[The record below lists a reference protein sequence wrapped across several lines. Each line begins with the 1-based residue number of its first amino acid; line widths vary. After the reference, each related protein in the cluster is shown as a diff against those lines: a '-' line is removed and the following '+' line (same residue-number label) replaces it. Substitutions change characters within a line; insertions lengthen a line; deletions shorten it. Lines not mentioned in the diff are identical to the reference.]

1 MGPIFSLLLFIFTFS
16 SAHAFES
23 LSYSGRLVNS
33 DGSPVPG
40 TANLTFDLAYSGSPG
55 IIRCSQALNGVD
67 LSHGVFHVKLNFPGC
82 SPDILTI
89 FSETPSG
96 ETVSIRVTDRT
107 PDPDKIYSFQAVHSV
122 PYAFIAKQLPKMN
135 ASDGQ
140 VLTWDDNAK
149 IWSPRTPVAP
159 SGGTITSVVGDQGL
173 ISTTTS
179 GNVTI
184 GILDDGVTSTKIL
197 DGTIVDVDI
206 SATAEI
212 AQSKIKNLTT
222 DLAAKESLIGPGS
235 STDYLNGTKAW
246 NNFDQSVR
254 NALLIGYTSGAAT
267 PVAATDNVME
277 AIGKLEGQIIANDT
291 AFDNAGQWDKDGALL
306 FYNSGNVGVGTATPS
321 DKLEVVGD
329 ISVSNKLRFKNSAIS
344 YVELR
349 APVGAG
355 AVTLTLPGTLGING
369 QVLSTDSSGNL
380 SWLTPSTD
388 SSQITDGSIVDADVS
403 GSANIA
409 QSKIAGLTTDLG
421 SKEPTLAAGTSA
433 QYYRGDKTWQTLNTD
448 AVPEGTKL
456 YFTEPKVLGTD
467 LLGFSSGAGIISA
480 TDTVLSSIG
489 KLDGNIAAVSSAQA
503 NYVLKAGDTMSGP
516 LAMGSNKIT
525 GLADPTVA
533 TDAANKNYVDTQVS
547 GVTVT
552 PGGADEDIQF
562 NNAGALGGVAKFKYS
577 SANNSVFLGD
587 KPSGWSNNYIYM
599 NAGTSERSGVQMFTN
614 TSGTAFADGF
624 DIAAVFGYAEI
635 NLKEAGYLMLKTAD
649 LERMRITATGNVGI
663 NTETPGEKLDVAG
676 NIALSGK
683 LRLKSD
689 TVNYIELKAPLS
701 LATTRTFTLPN
712 AYGTSGNALI
722 TDGAGNL
729 TWGAVATTAS
739 SVGGDLTGTIGSA
752 EIVSGAVGSAE
763 IADLSIVDG
772 DIANATITYGKLN
785 LVDGD
790 VPQAKVNGLV
800 TALSG
805 KEPTITNPNDTT
817 KYWRGDKTWQTL
829 NTSVVTEATNLYFTE
844 DRVRATQL
852 DGYLVGA
859 NSPVIFTDTLL
870 GAVGKLQAQI
880 SSNKTAF
887 DAQWTKTGNNLYYN
901 SGNIGIGT
909 SSPGSKLQ
917 IVQSTSTGTVT
928 DNVEVTAISTNRNAT
943 FVADGAAGNGAGIVF
958 RENNVEKSRIH
969 QFFSDQTLRFINGGI
984 EAMVISSDGKVGLGI
999 KPAETSFHVNS
1010 TIPSTTVHPSRAGI
1024 LVEAEGSSPGGR
1036 LGARTYST
1044 TENPMLIAYRARGT
1058 KSAPTPLMSGD
1069 TILSLIPGGFDGSSW
1084 INGNSNA
1091 ESMSMRTTQDWSSTA
1106 RGYAINFSTV
1116 ENNTVGGITR
1126 MKIDHN
1132 GNVGIGT
1139 TAPVEKLDVQGNV
1152 KIGNSGDNTCN
1163 ASKEGSMRYNSTSK
1177 LMEFCNGTTWNQFA
1191 KSSDIPK
1198 ITSAQIATG
1207 TVACGTYLTPMTF
1220 TGNAGQKVEITATQ
1234 QGRPTVTVD
1243 GGHFY
1248 NQLFLN
1254 GVLVDSGGTFTHTTW
1269 RGQVVTNYSGTLATS
1284 GTHTVKVYL
1293 DCGNGTTHIS
1303 DPAAEWP
1310 NGGLHYRV
1318 IVH

>member
-1 MGPIFSLLLFIFTFS
+1 MYFLLAMIVSLLATV
-16 SAHAFES
+16 AHAS
-23 LSYSGRLVNS
+23 QSISYSGRLVNS
-33 DGSPVPG
+33 NGSPVG
-40 TANLTFDLAYSGSPG
+40 GNANLTFDLAYSGQLG
-55 IIRCSQALNGVD
+55 VNVCSQQVD
-67 LSHGVFHVKLNFPGC
+67 GIGLVNGVFHVALDFPNC
-82 SPDILTI
+82 NLTNVLAGI
-89 FSETPSG
+89 PSG
-96 ETVSIRVTDRT
+96 QSISIRVTDRT
-107 PDPDKIYSFQAVHSV
+107 KDPNRVYSFQAVHSV
-122 PYAFIAKQLPKMN
+122 PFSLMSEISKQLAQMS
-135 ASDGQ
+135 AAEGQ
-140 VLTWDDNAK
+140 VLTWNSTAK
-149 IWSPRTPVAP
+149 LWEPRTPVAP
-159 SGGTITSVVGDQGL
+159 SGGTVTSVMGDQGL
-173 ISTTTS
+173 VSSTTA

-184 GILDDGVTSTKIL
+184 GILDQGVTSTKIL

-222 DLAAKESLIGPGS
+222 DLAAKESLISTGS
-235 STDYLNGTKAW
+235 STDYLNGTKNW
-246 NNFDQSVR
+246 NDFDQSVR
-254 NALLIGYTSGAAT
+254 NALLIGYTTGAAT

-277 AIGKLEGQIIANDT
+277 AISKLEGQIIANDT
-291 AFDNAGQWDKDGALL
+291 AFDNAGQWDKDGTLL
-306 FYNSGNVGVGTATPS
+306 FYNSGNVGIGTATPS

-344 YVELR
+344 YVELK

-355 AVTLTLPGTLGING
+355 AVTLTLPGALGTNG

-433 QYYRGDKTWQTLNTD
+433 QYYRGDKSWQTLNTD

-467 LLGFSSGAGIISA
+467 LSGFVSTTGVIGA
-480 TDTVLSSIG
+480 TDTVLTSIE
-489 KLDGNIAAVSSAQA
+489 KLDGNIAAVSSAQV
-503 NYVLKAGDTMSGP
+503 NYVLKAGDIMSGP

-547 GVTVT
+547 GVTVN

-577 SANNSVFLGD
+577 PANNSVFLGD

-599 NAGTSERSGVQMFTN
+599 NAGTSERSGIQMFTN

-663 NTETPGEKLDVAG
+663 NTETPAEKLDVAG

-729 TWGAVATTAS
+729 SWGAVATTAS

-763 IADLSIVDG
+763 ITDLSIVNS
-772 DIANATITYGKLN
+772 DIANSAITYGKLN

-817 KYWRGDKTWQTL
+817 KYWRGDKSWQTL
-829 NTSVVTEATNLYFTE
+829 STSAVPEGTRLYFLDSRVRMALLTGYNLVSTSAIPLTDTDDLLTALKKLELQNTATSTALNNNGQWSKNGTSVYYNAGSVGINTNAPVNRFNLSADGTTKAIFDANEIFQFHGGNSNYGTVSGDNITLGLGVHDFSSDSVYTATNEGAWIGSLTNAPFVLRTNNLE
-844 DRVRATQL
+844 RVRISET
-852 DGYLVGA
+852 
-859 NSPVIFTDTLL
+859 
-870 GAVGKLQAQI
+870 GAVGVGTISPEYKLHVAGNNVNNLLLLENQSSTVTTYPSLGIDNYQGGTSGHPALGLKNAGGTKAAPAAI
-880 SSNKTAF
+880 SG
-887 DAQWTKTGNNLYYN
+887 GNNL
-901 SGNIGIGT
+901 GT
-909 SSPGSKLQ
+909 FLAYGHNGTNF
-917 IVQSTSTGTVT
+917 VQGARI
-928 DNVEVTAISTNRNAT
+928 DITADAT
-943 FVADGAAGNGAGIVF
+943 FTA
-958 RENNVEKSRIH
+958 
-969 QFFSDQTLRFINGGI
+969 T
-984 EAMVISSDGKVGLGI
+984 
-999 KPAETSFHVNS
+999 
-1010 TIPSTTVHPSRAGI
+1010 
-1024 LVEAEGSSPGGR
+1024 
-1036 LGARTYST
+1036 
-1044 TENPMLIAYRARGT
+1044 
-1058 KSAPTPLMSGD
+1058 SAPT
-1069 TILSLIPGGFDGSSW
+1069 
-1084 INGNSNA
+1084 
-1091 ESMSMRTTQDWSSTA
+1091 SMRFHTTNANSIA
-1106 RGYAINFSTV
+1106 YEERMR
-1116 ENNTVGGITR
+1116 ITPP
-1126 MKIDHN
+1126 

-1139 TAPVEKLDVQGNV
+1139 LTPASKLDVKGSISAHGQPFPWRWKAISTGVNFGTSTWVDLTIINMNLPANADVEVRFDGSVFANESGIHCSFRFVVDGVAVSDNATYGDHIVMGNTPNWWQAVARSRWFDNMAAGNHVIKVQG
-1152 KIGNSGDNTCN
+1152 
-1163 ASKEGSMRYNSTSK
+1163 
-1177 LMEFCNGTTWNQFA
+1177 
-1191 KSSDIPK
+1191 
-1198 ITSAQIATG
+1198 SAQ
-1207 TVACGTYLTPMTF
+1207 P
-1220 TGNAGQKVEITATQ
+1220 TATAVNAC
-1234 QGRPTVTVD
+1234 RVD
-1243 GGHFY
+1243 GTDY
-1248 NQLFLN
+1248 
-1254 GVLVDSGGTFTHTTW
+1254 SRIRTTVMAYPV
-1269 RGQVVTNYSGTLATS
+1269 Q
-1284 GTHTVKVYL
+1284 
-1293 DCGNGTTHIS
+1293 
-1303 DPAAEWP
+1303 
-1310 NGGLHYRV
+1310 
-1318 IVH
+1318 